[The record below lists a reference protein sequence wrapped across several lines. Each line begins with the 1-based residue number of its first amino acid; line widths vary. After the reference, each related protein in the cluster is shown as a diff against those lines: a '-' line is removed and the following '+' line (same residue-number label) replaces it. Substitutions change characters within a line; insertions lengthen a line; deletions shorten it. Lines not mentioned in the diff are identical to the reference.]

1 MFITFAITLL
11 FALALLFAVRL
22 FFLLL
27 GTSLFV
33 SSWSGRC
40 LEGIVLQAAY
50 APIIVAIV
58 ATSPMTM
65 PAVSPFVRIGELLRA
80 VLLDW
85 AAWTVVVECCVRTT
99 SEGDAVDVTRAAV

>member
-40 LEGIVLQAAY
+40 LEVIVLQAAY

-65 PAVSPFVRIGELLRA
+65 PAVSPL
-80 VLLDW
+80 
-85 AAWTVVVECCVRTT
+85 
-99 SEGDAVDVTRAAV
+99 